1 MGFFTFVLLIV
12 ALVTFGEVVTKLLDR
27 GPRPPAVPP
36 ANDAELGRLR
46 EQVELLAAE
55 VDRLSEEQRFLTRL
69 LEARPESK
77 AMPEQR
83 RTEESS

>member
-12 ALVTFGEVVTKLLDR
+12 AVVTFGEVVTRLLDR

-46 EQVELLAAE
+46 EQVETLAAE

-69 LEARPESK
+69 LEARPEPG
-77 AMPEQR
+77 ALPEQR
-83 RTEESS
+83 KAEESS